1 MRDPVS
7 DRGPMVPFPLCPL
20 LSRLDEVERLA
31 QVMTQGILPFLGCL
45 SVVREARSTGSLTSS
60 SYLKGDVLTRCRNT
74 CQSLAC
80 VHPNWIG
87 GKVQTGK

>member
-45 SVVREARSTGSLTSS
+45 SVVREARSTGS
-60 SYLKGDVLTRCRNT
+60 
-74 CQSLAC
+74 
-80 VHPNWIG
+80 
-87 GKVQTGK
+87 